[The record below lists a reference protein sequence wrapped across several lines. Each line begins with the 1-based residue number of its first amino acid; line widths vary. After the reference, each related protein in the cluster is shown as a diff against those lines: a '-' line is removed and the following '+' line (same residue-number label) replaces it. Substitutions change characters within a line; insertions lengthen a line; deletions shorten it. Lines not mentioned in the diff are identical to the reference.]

1 MIFVTLHT
9 SMNIKQQFPDESAL
23 RDYVS
28 AHAAA
33 LFQTF
38 KESFGAAEAE
48 YLDSLARVR
57 QARVSTVLGLV
68 FLVVT
73 YFIFRF
79 TLDTNTGFTVGRLAL
94 IAGCIILGIYFLR
107 YGSRVS
113 KGAYAF
119 IHNFNQA
126 VNTHIFPVVFS
137 IFSIEATRLRPTLA
151 KKVTTSST
159 PTLPSEVEISSDVL
173 ALFKHSRNGL
183 AALTEGYQKIIS
195 LLDQSGLITE
205 PKNSILVDDIV
216 AATVRGQ
223 SLLVSELNV
232 SHVTGSGKN
241 RRVKNI
247 FKGYFVSYEIP
258 AKLTG
263 STFISTE
270 GDTDGFGN
278 QSFLDTFRD
287 SAVRPTSLEWNE
299 FEDLLHVVT
308 SDPVEARYILTPDFM
323 VDVFDWW
330 QHKKTNIR
338 ISFKENRM
346 SVLYPDAN
354 IKMFNTLKTLTED
367 EFTQYVLSIAI
378 PLLYVVHLIEDVNRR
393 FR

>member
-1 MIFVTLHT
+1 MAVTPEL
-9 SMNIKQQFPDESAL
+9 
-23 RDYVS
+23 
-28 AHAAA
+28 
-33 LFQTF
+33 
-38 KESFGAAEAE
+38 
-48 YLDSLARVR
+48 
-57 QARVSTVLGLV
+57 
-68 FLVVT
+68 
-73 YFIFRF
+73 
-79 TLDTNTGFTVGRLAL
+79 
-94 IAGCIILGIYFLR
+94 
-107 YGSRVS
+107 
-113 KGAYAF
+113 
-119 IHNFNQA
+119 
-126 VNTHIFPVVFS
+126 
-137 IFSIEATRLRPTLA
+137 
-151 KKVTTSST
+151 
-159 PTLPSEVEISSDVL
+159 L
-173 ALFKHSRNGL
+173 ALFSKTRNGF
-183 AALTEGYQKIIS
+183 AALTEEYQHITA

-205 PKNSILVDDIV
+205 PKNTVLVDDIV

-258 AKLTG
+258 ATLTG
-263 STFISTE
+263 STFVSTE
-270 GDTDGFGN
+270 GDTAGFGN

-338 ISFKENRM
+338 ISFKGNRM

-354 IKMFNTLKTLTED
+354 IKMFTTLKSLTED
-367 EFTQYVLSIAI
+367 EFKHYVLSIAL
-378 PLLYVVHLIEDVNRR
+378 PLLHVVHLIEDVNER